1 MAVQGRFKRNKEG
14 KNLLAVKKMRQ
25 RKRKFEAIT
34 RRCNLCREEMEV
46 SYRRA
51 QNCETVVSKGHLNV
65 GNYPL
70 RRFGILTNAFP
81 PLMSVFKTLS

>member
-14 KNLLAVKKMRQ
+14 KHLVAVEKMRQ
-25 RKRKFEAIT
+25 RKIKFEAIT
-34 RRCNLCREEMEV
+34 RRSNLCREEMEV

-51 QNCETVVSKGHLNV
+51 ENCETVVSKGHLNV

-70 RRFGILTNAFP
+70 RCCGILTNAFP
-81 PLMSVFKTLS
+81 PLM